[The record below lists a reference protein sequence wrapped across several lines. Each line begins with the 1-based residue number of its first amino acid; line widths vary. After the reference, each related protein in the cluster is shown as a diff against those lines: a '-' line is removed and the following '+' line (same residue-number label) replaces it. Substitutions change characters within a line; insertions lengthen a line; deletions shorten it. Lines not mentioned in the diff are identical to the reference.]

1 MFKKLHFLLILA
13 LVIILT
19 PIEQSATLAQ
29 NSDTR
34 HFPETGHS
42 VQGEFLSAYERAVDP
57 IKVYGYPI
65 TPAYY
70 HPSTGRL
77 IQYFQRAHFELHPE
91 NPPEL
96 KVHRTLLGEIIY
108 IPGPSLDIS
117 NDHPACLYF
126 HETRQSI
133 CFSFLDFFIEYGG
146 ISQFGY
152 PISGIEL
159 YNGRLVQ
166 YFQRARFEWRP
177 ELPHGHRVA
186 LADLGKLYF
195 EATTENPEIQLPK
208 RDSYSPQSIL
218 NLKTRAFVSNAVMSL
233 KGEQTLYVIV
243 QDQNL
248 FPVSHAQ
255 VVIVTVFP
263 SGKESRM
270 ILPITNE
277 HGFSSASFTVDELD
291 YGNVQIHVEVTS
303 GKIQQKTITSFR
315 LWY

>member
-13 LVIILT
+13 LLIIIS
-19 PIEQSATLAQ
+19 PAEHSATYAQ
-29 NSDTR
+29 ESGSR
-34 HFPETGHS
+34 HFPETGHT
-42 VQGEFLSAYERAVDP
+42 VQGDFLIAYEKAGDP
-57 IKVYGYPI
+57 IKIYGYPI

-96 KVHRTLLGEIIY
+96 KVHRTLLGEILY
-108 IPGPSLDIS
+108 IPSPSLDIS

-133 CFSFLDFFIEYGG
+133 CYAFLDFFLEYGA

-177 ELPHGHRVA
+177 ELPHGQRVA
-186 LADLGKLYF
+186 LADLGRLYF
-195 EATTENPEIQLPK
+195 EATTENPEIKMPK
-208 RDSYSPQSIL
+208 RDSFSPQSIL
-218 NLKTRAFVSNAVMSL
+218 YLKPRAFVSNSVMPL

-255 VVIVTVFP
+255 VMIVAEYP
-263 SGKESRM
+263 SGKEIRM
-270 ILPITNE
+270 SLPVTNE
-277 HGFSSASFTVDELD
+277 NGFSIASFSIDETD
-291 YGNVQIHVEVTS
+291 YGNVIIKVEVS
-303 GKIQQKTITSFR
+303 AGNFQDKTTTSFR

>member
-1 MFKKLHFLLILA
+1 MFNRLRVLILLA
-13 LVIILT
+13 LVVFISPL
-19 PIEQSATLAQ
+19 EQSASLAQ
-29 NSDTR
+29 NGDSR
-34 HFPETGHS
+34 YFPETGHS
-42 VQGEFLSAYERAVDP
+42 VQGDFLVAYEKAVDP
-57 IKVYGYPI
+57 VKVYGYPI

-108 IPGPSLDIS
+108 IPGPSLDIPS
-117 NDHPACLYF
+117 DNPACLQIY
-126 HETRQSI
+126 ETRQSI
-133 CFSFLDFFIEYGG
+133 CYAFRDFFLEYGG

-177 ELPHGHRVA
+177 ELPSGQRVA
-186 LADLGKLYF
+186 LADLGRLYF
-195 EATTENPEIQLPK
+195 DTSTENPEIQLPK
-208 RDSYSPQSIL
+208 LDNHSPQSIL
-218 NLKTRAFVSNAVMSL
+218 TLRARAFVSSSVMPL
-233 KGEQTLYVIV
+233 EGEQTLFVVV

-248 FPVSHAQ
+248 LPVSHAQ
-255 VVIVTVFP
+255 VVIVVEYP
-263 SGKESRM
+263 SGKQNRI

-277 HGFSSASFTVDELD
+277 SGFSKVSFSVDETE
-291 YGNVQIHVEVTS
+291 YGNVQIFVEVTS
-303 GKIQQKTITSFR
+303 GKLQQKTLTSFR